1 MEQCRKVFE
10 AMMRSKGH
18 DNFSKTKTGK
28 YAVPN
33 LQTRWAYFMLGWE
46 MARATEKS

>member
-18 DNFSKTKTGK
+18 DNFSKTKTGR
-28 YAVPN
+28 YAVAN
-33 LQTRWAYFMLGWE
+33 LQTRWVYFQLGWE
-46 MARATEKS
+46 MARAVEK